1 MRTRQGLPET
11 FWASLVVFLVPA
23 MFKALKKNHGQA
35 TMSQYVVL
43 FFLAI
48 GSLIAMTTF
57 VQRALQARIRDTK
70 IYMVDNVQTLTGI
83 NVSYE
88 YEPYYANVSTV
99 VDRNRN
105 EQIQLLQGGAT
116 GIFRK
121 TVNGQVI
128 ATTTSEQAP
137 PKDVS
142 KAP

>member
-1 MRTRQGLPET
+1 
-11 FWASLVVFLVPA
+11 
-23 MFKALKKNHGQA
+23 
-35 TMSQYVVL
+35 MSQYVVL

-88 YEPYYANVSTV
+88 YEPYYANVSTI
-99 VDRNRN
+99 VDRKRS
-105 EQIQLLQGGAT
+105 EELQLLGGGAT

-121 TVNGQVI
+121 TINGQVI
-128 ATTTSEQAP
+128 SNTTSEQAP